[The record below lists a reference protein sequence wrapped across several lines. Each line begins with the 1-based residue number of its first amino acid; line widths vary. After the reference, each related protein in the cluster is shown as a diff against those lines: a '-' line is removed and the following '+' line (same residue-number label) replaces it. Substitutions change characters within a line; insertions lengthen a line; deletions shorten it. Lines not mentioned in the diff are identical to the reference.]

1 MRLSRSLLPAV
12 AAAGL
17 LIGPGAVA
25 TTSAAAKQQ
34 TLQLARHGVGVFT
47 PMTPANGEYATP
59 EIDDALAD
67 AEVDDGPDAAVVAA
81 SAHLAVGDLAG
92 RSHGLRGLLNR
103 ANPSHSAAG
112 LRAGAMHS
120 HHPHGPAPLV
130 LPNVWPTPLSPFNHR
145 FSGFDGLDHY
155 DQRFADAGNQFS
167 IEPPDMC
174 VASGAGFVVQAVNDV
189 VNVYDGNGNLIVPTS
204 SLNQFFGY
212 PSAINRTTLAYGPDI
227 TDPTCL
233 FDQATQRFFLTVL
246 TLDRVGTSGSLS
258 GSNHLDIAVSQS
270 ADPTG
275 AWNLYS
281 LDATDAAAPNC
292 PCLGDFPHTGADANG
307 FYITTNEFPWSGGF
321 NGAQIYAISKQGLV
335 DGTASLAI
343 HFTSLDYGTGD
354 FVFAVMP
361 ATSPTPHEFD
371 RSHGGT
377 EWFMT
382 ALDAGSPFDNRIAAW
397 AITNTSSLDA
407 TPALGLLSKIIDS
420 QTYGDPLPSDQK
432 AGSVPLVDAINAGLY
447 DSPPPPHTVVEVE
460 GQLDSSDSRMT
471 TAVYTEGRLFGTN
484 TTQLGVHGATRA
496 GIAYFVV
503 KPKVTGAGIFAKLE
517 RQGYIAAKNNNLIYS
532 SIGLNKEGEGFITAT
547 LVGPDFFPSA
557 AYVPFNRERGA
568 GFVHIAAPG
577 AGPQDG
583 FTETHFFTDPG
594 FRPRWGDYSATSS
607 DGHNIFLATQYIA
620 QTCTLDEYV
629 ADTSCGGT
637 RSALANWGS
646 FISKLKSDGHEH
658 RHEFG
663 RRHH

>member
-1 MRLSRSLLPAV
+1 MRVSRSLLPAV

-34 TLQLARHGVGVFT
+34 TIQLTRHGVGVFT

-59 EIDDALAD
+59 EIDDALAG
-67 AEVDDGPDAAVVAA
+67 EEDGPDAAAPAAQVATA
-81 SAHLAVGDLAG
+81 GLAG
-92 RSHGLRGLLNR
+92 HTRSLRGFLNR
-103 ANPSHSAAG
+103 AHPFRGASGFSAS
-112 LRAGAMHS
+112 MHS
-120 HHPHGPAPLV
+120 HGGPAPLV
-130 LPNVWPTPLSPFNHR
+130 LPNVWPTPMSPFNR
-145 FSGFDGLDHY
+145 GFSGFNGLDHY
-155 DQRFADAGNQFS
+155 DQRFADSGNQFS
-167 IEPPDMC
+167 TEPPDMC
-174 VASGAGFVVQAVNDV
+174 VASGAGFVLQAVNDV
-189 VNVYDGNGNLIVPTS
+189 VNVYDGDGNLLVPTS

-212 PSAINRTTLAYGPDI
+212 ISAINRTTGAYGPEV

-246 TLDRVGTSGSLS
+246 TLDRVGTTGSLS

-275 AWNLYS
+275 AWNIYNV
-281 LDATDAAAPNC
+281 DATDAAAPNC

-307 FYITTNEFPWSGGF
+307 FYITTNEFPWAGGF
-321 NGAQIYAISKQGLV
+321 NGAQIYAISKQQLV
-335 DGTASLAI
+335 DGTATSGI
-343 HFTSLDYGTGD
+343 HFTNLDYGTGD

-361 ATSPTPHEFD
+361 ATSPSPHEFD
-371 RSHGGT
+371 HSKGGT

-397 AITNTSSLDA
+397 AVTNTSSLDG

-432 AGSVPLVDAINAGLY
+432 AGNVPLVDAINAGLY
-447 DSPPPPHTVVEVE
+447 GPPAVTEVE

-484 TTQLGVHGATRA
+484 TTQLGVHGVTRA

-517 RQGYIAAKNNNLIYS
+517 RQGYVAAKNNNLIYS
-532 SIGLNKEGEGFITAT
+532 SIGLDKEGKGFITAT

-557 AYVPFNRERGA
+557 AYVPFDKQRGA
-568 GFVHIAAPG
+568 GFLHVAAPG

-583 FTETHFFTDPG
+583 FTETHFFTDPF

-607 DGHNIFLATQYIA
+607 DGRNVWLATQYIG

-637 RSALANWGS
+637 RSSIANWGT
-646 FISKLKSDGHEH
+646 FISKLKSRGHEH
-658 RHEFG
+658 DREFG
-663 RRHH
+663 HQHHP